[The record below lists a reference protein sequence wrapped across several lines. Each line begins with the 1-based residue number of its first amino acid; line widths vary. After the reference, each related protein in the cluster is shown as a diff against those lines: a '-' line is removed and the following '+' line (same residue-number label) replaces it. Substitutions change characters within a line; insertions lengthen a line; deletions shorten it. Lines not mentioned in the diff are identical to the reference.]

1 MVKSN
6 SMYSQ
11 QLETGGSFI
20 IDESENGTDPLG
32 KSEIIPYTCFLRKET
47 E

>member
-6 SMYSQ
+6 SMYSM
-11 QLETGGSFI
+11 QLEPGGAFI
-20 IDESENGTDPLG
+20 MDESEIGPDSLG